1 MNSSTVRLMPN
12 SHRGVEGVIMAEV
25 AKATERSFMVSP
37 VVEIVARFAWAFN
50 FGSIEIFIQYVIY
63 KTA

>member
-1 MNSSTVRLMPN
+1 VA
-12 SHRGVEGVIMAEV
+12 RGVEGGVIMAEV
-25 AKATERSFMVSP
+25 AMATERSFNGVVSP
-37 VVEIVARFAWAFN
+37 VVEIVARYAWAFN

>member
-1 MNSSTVRLMPN
+1 VA
-12 SHRGVEGVIMAEV
+12 RGVGRSDYGRGGKGNRKIFHGVG
-25 AKATERSFMVSP
+25 SP

-50 FGSIEIFIQYVIY
+50 FGSIQIFIQYVIY